1 MPVTRASA
9 EIGTPG
15 KVAVVNVT
23 AQVRDALRRAP
34 VRQGL
39 SVVSVS
45 HTTCGLCVNE
55 DEEGLKKDIV
65 RVASLLLEP
74 LERQEP
80 FRHDRI
86 DNNARAHL
94 TSLVVG
100 HSLSFPIADGELQLG
115 TWQSIFL
122 LEMDGPRTR
131 RLEMLF
137 LGE

>member
-1 MPVTRASA
+1 
-9 EIGTPG
+9 
-15 KVAVVNVT
+15 VAVVNVT
-23 AQVRDALRRAP
+23 ARVRDALRQAP

-94 TSLVVG
+94 TSIFLG
-100 HSLSFPIADGELQLG
+100 HSLSFPIADGELHLG
-115 TWQSIFL
+115 TWQNIFL

>member
-1 MPVTRASA
+1 
-9 EIGTPG
+9 
-15 KVAVVNVT
+15 
-23 AQVRDALRRAP
+23 
-34 VRQGL
+34 
-39 SVVSVS
+39 
-45 HTTCGLCVNE
+45 
-55 DEEGLKKDIV
+55 
-65 RVASLLLEP
+65 VASLLLEP

-94 TSLVVG
+94 TSIFLG
-100 HSLSFPIADGELQLG
+100 HSLSFPIADGELHLG
-115 TWQSIFL
+115 TWQNIFL